1 MEEDNFS
8 RGQSLPETDSEESHD
23 LMVEVEEVTDK
34 DTSFNWKEVERARG
48 VVEKQ
53 PVRSRQIEIDKMIR
67 ERH

>member
-53 PVRSRQIEIDKMIR
+53 PVRSR
-67 ERH
+67 

>member
-48 VVEKQ
+48 VVEK
-53 PVRSRQIEIDKMIR
+53 
-67 ERH
+67 